1 MEEKRI
7 AELILAFFSG
17 RMTDEDSASLQAW
30 REESPQN
37 EALFRKLTASGYL
50 EQEYSRWRAI
60 DSQAPRTKMERRIKR
75 ARYGTIGKIAGYV
88 SGAAAMLIL
97 GFFIGKNQFPRL
109 EESDD
114 SVVLVSEVKTS
125 SEKEIL
131 PGRSCATLT
140 TPRGEVFK
148 LSDSHKTS
156 DLKHKKQEDREKLNN
171 LEIPRGGEF
180 HVILDDGTEVWL
192 NAQTTLKYPEAFNSK
207 LRQVEIDGEGY
218 FKVAKD
224 TLRPFIVKTAG
235 QSIRVYGTEFN
246 VNSYEEDREVVTTLI
261 EGSIALTFDGHCS
274 NELVLA
280 PGHQAV
286 FSKDN
291 DETSIK
297 TVNTEIVTSWKNNM
311 FVFDDLNLDKIM
323 RQLSR
328 WYDFEY
334 EFTDNKCAGIEFAG
348 RIPRYAKF
356 GDVLSILETSGGLS
370 FEVIDRK
377 VLISHKK

>member
-7 AELILAFFSG
+7 AELILAYLSG
-17 RMTDEDSASLQAW
+17 RMTKEDSASLRQW
-30 REESPQN
+30 REENPQN
-37 EALFRKLTASGYL
+37 EAMFNKMTASGHL

-60 DSQAPRTKMERRIKR
+60 ETRVPRIKMERRIKR
-75 ARYGTIGKIAGYV
+75 ARYGVLGRIAVYV
-88 SGAAAMLIL
+88 SGAAAMLVL
-97 GFFIGKNQFPRL
+97 GLWIGKHQVPQPAPL
-109 EESDD
+109 ENA
-114 SVVLVSEVKTS
+114 VGLVSEVKVS
-125 SEKEIL
+125 PEKEIL
-131 PGRSCATLT
+131 PGKSCATLT
-140 TPRGEVFK
+140 TPCGEVFK
-148 LSDSHKTS
+148 FSDSHKAS
-156 DLKHKKQEDREKLNN
+156 DLKHKKKEDREKLNN

-180 HVILDDGTEVWL
+180 HIILDDGTEVWL
-192 NAQTTLKYPEAFNSK
+192 NAQTTLKYPEAFSSK
-207 LRQVEIDGEGY
+207 LRQVEIIGEGY

-224 TLRPFIVKTAG
+224 SLRPFIVKTAG

-246 VNSYEEDREVVTTLI
+246 VNSYEDDGEVVTTLI
-261 EGSIALTFDGHCS
+261 EGSIALTFDGHSS

-297 TVNTEIVTSWKNNM
+297 TVNTEIVTSWKDDM
-311 FVFDDLNLDKIM
+311 FVFEDQNLDKIM

-334 EFTDNKCAGIEFAG
+334 EFKDDRCAGIEFAG

-370 FEVIDRK
+370 FEVMDRK
-377 VLISHKK
+377 VYISHK